1 MKRRVPLPFNF
12 ASYESGLMNEPTIT
26 NTDAPPPV
34 PLSLDR
40 LGDLPARIG
49 TPDYDEIRLVLGD
62 ALSKQFEA
70 QYPFCGGLF
79 CRQAGKVREERVVE
93 PRKNAATGLDGQ
105 LGLKGEYG
113 AVAPANFCQLLTRT
127 MKRLEA

>member
-49 TPDYDEIRLVLGD
+49 TPDYDRTALTAGIIHIGLGNFHRAHQSWYLHRLMQQGL
-62 ALSKQFEA
+62 A
-70 QYPFCGGLF
+70 QDWAIIG
-79 CRQAGKVREERVVE
+79 AGVR
-93 PRKNAATGLDGQ
+93 PTAPKACAIAAI
-105 LGLKGEYG
+105 
-113 AVAPANFCQLLTRT
+113 F
-127 MKRLEA
+127 